1 MSRRL
6 TAFLTT
12 LYATLALGL
21 LHAALTSHQHGSW
34 TYTLFFTAAA
44 LGFALATLHHSLLRD
59 EIRYAHARLDAALR
73 PAHDFA
79 TRQDDAVQL
88 ALASWCCDTAVITA
102 GLEHDP
108 ATCTRKDH
116 HA

>member
-1 MSRRL
+1 MNRRL

-12 LYATLALGL
+12 LYALLAAGL

-44 LGFALATLHHSLLRD
+44 IGFAVATLHHSLLRD
-59 EIRYAHARLDAALR
+59 EIHAAHAALTRALQPAEDAEL
-73 PAHDFA
+73 
-79 TRQDDAVQL
+79 RQDDAVQL

-102 GLEHDP
+102 GADHDP
-108 ATCTRKDH
+108 TACTRKGQTT
-116 HA
+116 

>member
-1 MSRRL
+1 MTRRL

-12 LYATLALGL
+12 LYALLAAGL
-21 LHAALTSHQHGSW
+21 LHTALTSHQHHSW
-34 TYTLFFTAAA
+34 TYTIFFTAAA
-44 LGFALATLHHSLLRD
+44 LGFALTTLHHSLLRD
-59 EIRYAHARLDAALR
+59 ELRYAHARLDAAQR
-73 PAHDFA
+73 PAQDFA
-79 TRQDDAVQL
+79 TRQDDVVQL

-102 GLEHDP
+102 GADHDP